1 MFKKLEKLKMK
12 GKLTYGY
19 VLVIGLMA
27 FISIVAI
34 VGMFLINSKMN
45 YYIKGSQAADT
56 AVKSCRIYVNVAARN
71 IREMAL
77 NDDKGTYDGYIKEIQ
92 KNIENL
98 SGELDNLKKADVLDS
113 NIYNKYSD
121 SINEWIQIGNKIME
135 QLQTGNKEEAVRMI
149 FEECT
154 PALQAALNVSKEIDT
169 ATDELKKEA
178 LSENTFTITIS
189 IIEII
194 VLLLLAI
201 GMAYAVEKR
210 IISSILTPL
219 LEIENAAIEM
229 SKGNLHNNL
238 TYHSNDE
245 MGRLAHSLR
254 SSIHTLSEYI
264 EDIDRAMKEF
274 SEGNFDVKPNVD
286 WKGDFVNILDSFMH
300 FEKKMAETVKNIQ
313 RVSNQVTD
321 SSEQVSQSSGELASG
336 ATEQAGII
344 EELTATVEDVSVRIR
359 NNADNAKIIS
369 KDVEAVGVEIIN
381 SNGKMQEMV
390 KSMNEISDSSHE
402 ISKIIATIND
412 IASQTNLLALNASI
426 EAARAGEAGRGFAV
440 VADQVSVLAAQSS
453 EAAKDSTA
461 LIESSVSAVERGMI
475 IADETAKQLENAVEG
490 SKEITEKVNQIA
502 TASEEQSEAV
512 VQINTGIEH
521 INDVVRNNSA
531 NSEECAASSLEMAQ
545 QAEILNSLI
554 REFNV
559 RKF

>member
-154 PALQAALNVSKEIDT
+154 PALQATLNVSKEIDT

>member
-154 PALQAALNVSKEIDT
+154 PALQATLNVSKEIDT

-344 EELTATVEDVSVRIR
+344 KELTATVEDVSVRIR